1 MLKKFQKFLVYREEI
16 YFDGR
21 KMAASVKK
29 VGAAQ
34 LIMTWKKYFMR
45 KYKKEK

>member
-1 MLKKFQKFLVYREEI
+1 MLKKFQKFLAYQEEI
-16 YFDGR
+16 YFGGR
-21 KMAASVKK
+21 KMAANVKK